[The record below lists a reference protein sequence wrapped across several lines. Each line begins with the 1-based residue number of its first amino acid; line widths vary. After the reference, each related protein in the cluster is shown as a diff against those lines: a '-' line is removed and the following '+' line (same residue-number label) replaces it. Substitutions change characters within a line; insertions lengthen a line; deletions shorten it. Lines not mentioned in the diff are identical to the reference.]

1 QDGLVESRVGEMDKR
16 ERHLRLTEAGA
27 RLERQL
33 SDAQRARV
41 RDAYR
46 NAGPDAV
53 SGFRTVL
60 EAMMDPDLRRKYHAI
75 GEHDP

>member
-1 QDGLVESRVGEMDKR
+1 
-16 ERHLRLTEAGA
+16 
-27 RLERQL
+27 
-33 SDAQRARV
+33 RV

-60 EAMMDPDLRRKYHAI
+60 EAMMEPDLRRKYHAI
-75 GEHDP
+75 GEQDP